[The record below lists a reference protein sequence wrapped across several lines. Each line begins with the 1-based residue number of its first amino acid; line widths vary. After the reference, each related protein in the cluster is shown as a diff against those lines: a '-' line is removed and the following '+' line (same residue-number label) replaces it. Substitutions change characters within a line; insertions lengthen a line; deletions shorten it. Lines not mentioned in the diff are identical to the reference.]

1 AALQHRVVAGG
12 GPGEVAFL
20 AVAGAPRGQGVAG
33 RGGVGGARG
42 RGWAPR
48 GGGRAARGVVRPPPA
63 TLAAQQPLFDEG
75 NRLYQEGDFAGA
87 AASYNAVL
95 EGGFE
100 SAEVY
105 YNLANAH
112 VRLGQ
117 LGEAV
122 LNYERAAR
130 LDPSNDDIRANL
142 ELVNQRLLDRI
153 EPMPRFWLLSAFD
166 WWMGLIPRGVLTGLV
181 VTCYLLLGAALVMIV
196 LRRPA
201 GWRAAL
207 RRTAY
212 AAGVAT
218 AVLGATLLVRETGVA
233 EPEEAVVMAAEA
245 RVLSAPSEEGGL
257 TVFTLHEG
265 TKVRIDR
272 RAGEWVEIVLAD
284 GKVGWLP
291 AEVLEVV

>member
-1 AALQHRVVAGG
+1 MHRRWPASLAGPASLARPTRNVDFTKCRVLFTAHVFAAGFIL
-12 GPGEVAFL
+12 L
-20 AVAGAPRGQGVAG
+20 AVTAAPSALV
-33 RGGVGGARG
+33 
-42 RGWAPR
+42 
-48 GGGRAARGVVRPPPA
+48 
-63 TLAAQQPLFDEG
+63 AQQPLFDEG

-87 AASYNAVL
+87 AASYEAVL

-105 YNLANAH
+105 YNLGNTH
-112 VRLGQ
+112 VRLGRF
-117 LGEAV
+117 GEAV

-130 LDPSNDDIRANL
+130 LDPANDDIRANL
-142 ELVNQRLLDRI
+142 ALVNQRLLDRI

-166 WWMGLIPRGVLTGLV
+166 WWMGLIPRGVLAGLAGA
-181 VTCYLLLGAALVMIV
+181 CYLLLGAVLVMVV

-201 GWRAAL
+201 GWRRVL
-207 RRTAY
+207 VRTAY
-212 AAGVAT
+212 AAGVA
-218 AVLGATLLVRETGVA
+218 AVVLGATLLVHETGLA

>member
-1 AALQHRVVAGG
+1 MGGRPRRGVASAMASLAAACLAL
-12 GPGEVAFL
+12 AAA
-20 AVAGAPRGQGVAG
+20 AVA
-33 RGGVGGARG
+33 
-42 RGWAPR
+42 
-48 GGGRAARGVVRPPPA
+48 PA

-75 NRLYQEGDFAGA
+75 NRLYQDGDFAGA
-87 AASYNAVL
+87 AVSYGAVL

-112 VRLGQ
+112 VRLGE
-117 LGEAV
+117 LGDAV
-122 LNYERAAR
+122 LNYERASR
-130 LDPSNDDIRANL
+130 LDPANDDIRANL
-142 ELVNQRLLDRI
+142 ALVNQRLLDRI

-181 VTCYLLLGAALVMIV
+181 AAFYLLLGAVLVMVV
-196 LRRPA
+196 LRRPV
-201 GWRAAL
+201 GWGGVL
-207 RRTAY
+207 KRTAY

-218 AVLGATLLVRETGVA
+218 AVLGATLLVREAGLA

-265 TKVRIDR
+265 TKVRVDR
-272 RAGEWVEIVLAD
+272 RAGDWVEIVLAD